1 MYDSI
6 QTTTCSAQ
14 KAVHVTDAQQSVRL
28 NGKGAE
34 STDKQVKTSHT
45 QVESSRAADIA
56 RRKKHD
62 KMHKWMQDCR
72 KKQQLDF
79 SKSTH
84 SLQKTKMQWNKDHT
98 FNTARWGAHKKNMK
112 RSRPMSLETFP
123 SCMYHHAFMRNK
135 PLKIPHTIRGHLKN
149 VGHETS
155 GLETIGRGCQGPQGR
170 NKQKENKSLESL
182 HSADLKK
189 RSGRLLFWE
198 EQANPRANE
207 KSSSPRQP
215 GTREQQQ
222 DRQAHQLPHAPRTS
236 RPWESEQSFPQGTAD
251 PPSANGISTWIL

>member
-1 MYDSI
+1 
-6 QTTTCSAQ
+6 
-14 KAVHVTDAQQSVRL
+14 
-28 NGKGAE
+28 
-34 STDKQVKTSHT
+34 
-45 QVESSRAADIA
+45 
-56 RRKKHD
+56 
-62 KMHKWMQDCR
+62 
-72 KKQQLDF
+72 
-79 SKSTH
+79 
-84 SLQKTKMQWNKDHT
+84 
-98 FNTARWGAHKKNMK
+98 
-112 RSRPMSLETFP
+112 
-123 SCMYHHAFMRNK
+123 
-135 PLKIPHTIRGHLKN
+135 
-149 VGHETS
+149 
-155 GLETIGRGCQGPQGR
+155 
-170 NKQKENKSLESL
+170 LESL